1 MIKLNVITRCSRQ
14 DKFLKTLDSLNKQRY
29 NNIKHY
35 ITYQNDEILNFLQN
49 IEFKYETELVRVP
62 NLKKIDNLSIMYEL
76 DDVRI
81 DYLNPDWD
89 YMNRKVILDNNHF
102 FEEQKK
108 SENRKKVEVLK
119 YEKDGFWCTTFNST
133 TLRQSYHLPYNL
145 FLKIAEQKV
154 TDGWIFLLDD
164 DDTLVDENSLLILSD
179 EIKKHNEDTLHIFK
193 MKRKPN
199 TVPSNHY
206 FKYMKTGH
214 PILYGEIG
222 SSCISY
228 HSKYKDYTMWDEWA
242 NADYRTAKAL
252 EKIIPNKNFFDK
264 VIVDAYIGNGGEDKI

>member
-29 NNIKHY
+29 DNIKHY

-49 IEFKYETELVRVP
+49 IEFKYETELVKVP

-89 YMNRKVILDNNHF
+89 YMNRKVILDNNDF

-119 YEKDGFWCTTFNST
+119 YEKDGFWCTTSNIT
-133 TLRQSYHLPYNL
+133 ILRQSYHLPYNL

-154 TDGWIFLLDD
+154 TDGWIFMLDD
-164 DDTLVDENSLLILSD
+164 DDTLIDENSLLILSD

-193 MKRKPN
+193 MKRKPD
-199 TVPSNHY
+199 TVPSNH
-206 FKYMKTGH
+206 FFNYMKTGH

-222 SSCISY
+222 GSCISY
-228 HSKYKDYTMWDEWA
+228 HSKYKDYTMWDEWS
-242 NADYRTAKAL
+242 NADYRTAKSL